1 MQSRELSAMNS
12 EEITGFIN
20 DMERKLFEDRLNHA
34 SASLQDTDG
43 LRRTRRAIARART
56 ILAQKE
62 AAN

>member
-1 MQSRELSAMNS
+1 MQSRELNTMNP

-20 DMERKLFEDRLNHA
+20 EMERKLFDDRLNHA
-34 SASLQDTDG
+34 SASLQDTDS
-43 LRRTRRAIARART
+43 LRRTKRAIARAKT

>member
-1 MQSRELSAMNS
+1 MQSRELNAMNS

-43 LRRTRRAIARART
+43 LHVHAAGIIARAKTFWR
-56 ILAQKE
+56 KRGR
-62 AAN
+62 

>member
-1 MQSRELSAMNS
+1 MKSRELNNMSAD
-12 EEITGFIN
+12 EITGFISE
-20 DMERKLFEDRLNHA
+20 MERKLFEDRLNHA

-43 LRRTRRAIARART
+43 LRRTRRAIARAKT

>member
-1 MQSRELSAMNS
+1 MQSRELNAMNS

-43 LRRTRRAIARART
+43 LRLHAALIARAKT

-62 AAN
+62 AAS